1 MYSNVTINDSFLC
14 FRCVPPVPPVF
25 CSCCQFL
32 VNPLETED
40 EKTEKQKN
48 LIKQKWFYVFG
59 KPSSYIDLYKNLKGK
74 KLRNERILKLT
85 NLTKKQNPN
94 LQTESECVSTCVCVC
109 ATIISLEEEEVLLLD
124 EKQT

>member
-85 NLTKKQNPN
+85 NLTKNRI
-94 LQTESECVSTCVCVC
+94 QTFKPKVNVFLLCVC
-109 ATIISLEEEEVLLLD
+109 ATIISLEEEEVLLHD
-124 EKQT
+124 EKQS